1 MAEETGRTARAS
13 DAGEEGGRLSGYVP
27 RMDSDDPART
37 EIQLFPL
44 SHRQR
49 ADEYVLVLLAEG
61 LAPRIS
67 ALQHGF
73 ALTVPEAEA
82 EQARRVLDDWA
93 AERRSER
100 PPRDEGPPPSLDL
113 QPGIIV
119 SIALLAVFL
128 VSGPRQDGGLWFE
141 YGSADA
147 ARILAGECFR
157 TVTAL
162 TLHADLPHLL
172 SNAVAGTL
180 FLAAVCGSL
189 GAGMGSLLV
198 LLAGAAGN
206 LANAMLYGSSHIS
219 VGASTAVFAAV
230 GILGGVGVVRRRRQ
244 GLVGHRAWV
253 PFAAAFGLL
262 AMMGMSERTDIS
274 AHFFG
279 FVAGCL
285 VGPVAGWALPE
296 PPPRPIQWL
305 AATAGASIVASCW
318 AVAFAG

>member
-1 MAEETGRTARAS
+1 
-13 DAGEEGGRLSGYVP
+13 
-27 RMDSDDPART
+27 MDSDDRARAEVRLCT
-37 EIQLFPL
+37 VPR
-44 SHRQR
+44 RQR
-49 ADEYVLVLLAEG
+49 ADEYALVLLAEG
-61 LAPRIS
+61 LTPRIA
-67 ALQHGF
+67 ALQGGF

-82 EQARRVLDDWA
+82 ERARRVLGDWA

-100 PPRDEGPPPSLDL
+100 LARDEDPPPPLDL

-119 SIALLAVFL
+119 SIALLVVFL
-128 VSGPRQDGGLWFE
+128 VSGPRQAGGPWFE
-141 YGSADA
+141 YGTADA
-147 ARILAGECFR
+147 ARILAGEGFR

-162 TLHADLPHLL
+162 TLHADLLHLL

-180 FLAAVCGSL
+180 FLGAVCGIL
-189 GAGMGSLLV
+189 GAGVGSLLV

-206 LANAMLYGSSHIS
+206 LANAMLYGSSHVS

-244 GLVGHRAWV
+244 GVAGRRAWL

-262 AMMGMSERTDIS
+262 AMMGMSERTDVS

-285 VGPVAGWALPE
+285 AGPVAGWALPE
-296 PPPRPIQWL
+296 PPPRGIQWL
-305 AATAGASIVASCW
+305 AGTAGAGLVVLCW
-318 AVAFAG
+318 GVAFGG

>member
-1 MAEETGRTARAS
+1 
-13 DAGEEGGRLSGYVP
+13 
-27 RMDSDDPART
+27 MDSDDQARAEVRLCT
-37 EIQLFPL
+37 VPR
-44 SHRQR
+44 RQR
-49 ADEYVLVLLAEG
+49 ADEYAMVLLAEG
-61 LAPRIS
+61 LTPRIA
-67 ALQHGF
+67 ALQRSF
-73 ALTVPEAEA
+73 VLTVPEAEA
-82 EQARRVLDDWA
+82 ERARSVLGEWT

-100 PPRDEGPPPSLDL
+100 LARDEDPPPPLDL

-128 VSGPRQDGGLWFE
+128 VSGSRQAGGPWFE

-147 ARILAGECFR
+147 ARILAGEGFR

-162 TLHADLPHLL
+162 TLHADLLHLL
-172 SNAVAGTL
+172 SNVVAGTL
-180 FLAAVCGSL
+180 FLGAVCGIL
-189 GAGMGSLLV
+189 GAGVGSLLV

-206 LANAMLYGSSHIS
+206 LANAMLYGSSHVS

-244 GLVGHRAWV
+244 GVAGRRAWL

-262 AMMGMSERTDIS
+262 AMMGMSERTDVS

-285 VGPVAGWALPE
+285 AGPVAGWALPE
-296 PPPRPIQWL
+296 PPPRGIQWL
-305 AATAGASIVASCW
+305 AGTAGAGLVVSCW
-318 AVAFAG
+318 GVAFGG